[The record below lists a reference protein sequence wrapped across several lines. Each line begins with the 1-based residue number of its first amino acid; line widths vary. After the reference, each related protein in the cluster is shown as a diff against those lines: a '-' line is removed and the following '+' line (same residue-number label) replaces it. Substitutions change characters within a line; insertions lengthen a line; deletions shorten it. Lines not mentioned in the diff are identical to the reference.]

1 MKRSWVVVLTSVAAA
16 GCAGGLGGGGG
27 YERDVLAWDVP
38 AGVTAEQLGG
48 RLQQGGYEF
57 AMISAAQ
64 DSAWFAAAAAR
75 AGLQSTRPGRI
86 GAARYAFFGPKPV
99 GDTTHTVQVP
109 GGGRIRLHDALYRID
124 KNRAFDVILA
134 RFDSVG
140 NLSNG
145 VRALFGY
152 VGSDVSGNA
161 GLLLG
166 IDIPNAATGDSIAQ
180 LMRAYLTDAREC
192 ASRAPAT
199 TPVIRVFYGP
209 RARLTCQ
216 RAEVLNEANG
226 PISAQFALP

>member
-1 MKRSWVVVLTSVAAA
+1 MKRSWGVFLLSVAAA
-16 GCAGGLGGGGG
+16 GCASGLGGGGD

-38 AGVTAEQLGG
+38 ANVTAEQLGG
-48 RLQQGGYEF
+48 RLQQAGYEY
-57 AMISAAQ
+57 AMISAPQ
-64 DSAWFAAAAAR
+64 DSAWFAAAATT

-86 GAARYAFFGPKPV
+86 GDSRYAFFGPKPV
-99 GDTTHTVQVP
+99 GDTTHTVQVQ
-109 GGGRIRLHDALYRID
+109 GGGRIQLHDALYRID
-124 KNRAFDVILA
+124 KNRLFDIILA
-134 RFDSVG
+134 RFDSVN

-145 VRALFGY
+145 VRALLGY
-152 VGSDVSGNA
+152 VGSDVSGTA

-166 IDIPNAATGDSIAQ
+166 IEMPDAQVGDSIAV

-192 ASRAPAT
+192 AGRTATT

-209 RARLTCQ
+209 RARLACQ

>member
-1 MKRSWVVVLTSVAAA
+1 MKRSWGVLLSSVVAA
-16 GCAGGLGGGGG
+16 GCAGGLGGGGP

-38 AGVTAEQLGG
+38 AGVTAEQLGT

-64 DSAWFAAAAAR
+64 DSAWFATAASR

-99 GDTTHTVQVP
+99 GDTTHTVQVQ
-109 GGGRIRLHDALYRID
+109 GGGRIQLHDALYRID
-124 KNRAFDVILA
+124 KNRLFDVILA
-134 RFDSVG
+134 RFDSV
-140 NLSNG
+140 NSLNNG
-145 VRALFGY
+145 VRALLGY
-152 VGSDVSGNA
+152 VGSDVSGTA
-161 GLLLG
+161 GLVLG
-166 IDIPNAATGDSIAQ
+166 IEMANPQVGDSIAV

-192 ASRAPAT
+192 ASRAATT

-216 RAEVLNEANG
+216 RAEVLNETNG